1 MPGPASSPFRPNT
14 AGTVTHAVTTT
25 SSTPTALVGSGSD
38 LLVQNVGATE
48 CFYEQGTSAVTVSTS
63 TGLPIPAGAIL
74 VIGRDKNTT
83 HIVSI
88 TAASTTTLRV
98 TTGEGS

>member
-25 SSTPTALVGSGSD
+25 SSTATALVGSGPE

-48 CFYEQGTSAVTVSTS
+48 CFFEQGTSAVTVSTS
-63 TGLPIPAGAIL
+63 TGLPVPAGAIL
-74 VIGRDKNTT
+74 VIGRAPGAT
-83 HIVSI
+83 HIVAI
-88 TAASTTTLRV
+88 TSASTTTLRV